1 MAVARSSDPST
12 SHDAAGSLSEA
23 RIRDSQFS
31 VYILI
36 DHHGAA
42 GLSDQDLIRAYASA
56 HLRNPTMYPY
66 QSESGL
72 RTRRSELVRKG
83 LVVDSGRRSTTRSG
97 RKAIVWMTK
106 KMASGKG

>member
-1 MAVARSSDPST
+1 VANARRTDPKT
-12 SHDAAGSLSEA
+12 SHDAADSLSEE

-31 VYILI
+31 VYVLI

-42 GLSDQDLIRAYASA
+42 GLSDQDLIRAYTSA

-97 RKAIVWMTK
+97 RKSIVWMTK
-106 KMASGKG
+106 NMARE

>member
-12 SHDAAGSLSEA
+12 SHDAASSLSED

-31 VYILI
+31 VYMAI

-42 GLSDQDLIRAYASA
+42 GVSDQDLIRSYNRS

-66 QSESGL
+66 QSESGI

-97 RKAIVWMTK
+97 RKSIVWMTK